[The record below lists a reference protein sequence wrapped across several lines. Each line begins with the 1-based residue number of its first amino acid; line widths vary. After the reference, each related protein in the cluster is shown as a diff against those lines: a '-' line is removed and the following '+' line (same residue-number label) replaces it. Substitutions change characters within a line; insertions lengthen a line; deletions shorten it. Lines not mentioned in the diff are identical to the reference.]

1 MAGDIPY
8 IIDFE
13 SSGRERAMKNVTTA
27 AQHLLIGGRCAPL
40 IKRQLGIKSHE
51 AILRAL
57 KAYKKD
63 MSDEN
68 YVRLLGTVGIVT

>member
-1 MAGDIPY
+1 V
-8 IIDFE
+8 
-13 SSGRERAMKNVTTA
+13 KNVTTA

-40 IKRQLGIKSHE
+40 IKRLLGVKSIDT
-51 AILRAL
+51 ILAWL

-68 YVRLLGTVGIVT
+68 YMRLFNTIGVFI